1 MKLFYDFVS
10 ESSDLSQEILFDL
23 QSENVLDTAEKIGHS
38 FRCFMFRRM
47 KVDEDSL
54 KI

>member
-23 QSENVLDTAEKIGHS
+23 QSENVLDTAAKNGHP

-47 KVDEDSL
+47 NVDEDGP